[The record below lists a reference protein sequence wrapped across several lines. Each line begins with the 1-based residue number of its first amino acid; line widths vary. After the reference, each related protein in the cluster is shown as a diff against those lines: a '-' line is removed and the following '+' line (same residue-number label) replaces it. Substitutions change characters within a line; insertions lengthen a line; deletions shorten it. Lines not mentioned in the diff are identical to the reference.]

1 MKVRNWEGAET
12 PIIKLN
18 SEMNANAFIIN
29 YLESRWCSI
38 IKSTSKEKKTM
49 QMHGFRRINKNM
61 GRNSRFRDVTDQVR
75 E

>member
-18 SEMNANAFIIN
+18 SEMNANAFTIN
-29 YLESRWCSI
+29 YLECRWGST